1 MVCMQNRDSS
11 QGIFWTLWRL
21 RRPHTLQCSKL
32 EKREEKSSDDNDQ
45 VHFVCEENKFL
56 SHNRITGSQSRVQ
69 NMVFCILGANLS
81 SSEHSY
87 LGRGAAVW
95 NHGTLI
101 NSSLCNQVLEKSQNN
116 SDQLANLQP
125 NEVVKEIERR
135 LKTQL
140 KVLCTT

>member
-56 SHNRITGSQSRVQ
+56 SHNRITG
-69 NMVFCILGANLS
+69 LS
-81 SSEHSY
+81 KSSPEH
-87 LGRGAAVW
+87 G
-95 NHGTLI
+95 
-101 NSSLCNQVLEKSQNN
+101 VLHFGGQFE
-116 SDQLANLQP
+116 
-125 NEVVKEIERR
+125 
-135 LKTQL
+135 
-140 KVLCTT
+140 

>member
-21 RRPHTLQCSKL
+21 KRPHTLQCSKL

-87 LGRGAAVW
+87 LGRGQQFETTAP
-95 NHGTLI
+95 
-101 NSSLCNQVLEKSQNN
+101 SLTPHFAIKS
-116 SDQLANLQP
+116 
-125 NEVVKEIERR
+125 
-135 LKTQL
+135 LKSL
-140 KVLCTT
+140 KIIVISLPI